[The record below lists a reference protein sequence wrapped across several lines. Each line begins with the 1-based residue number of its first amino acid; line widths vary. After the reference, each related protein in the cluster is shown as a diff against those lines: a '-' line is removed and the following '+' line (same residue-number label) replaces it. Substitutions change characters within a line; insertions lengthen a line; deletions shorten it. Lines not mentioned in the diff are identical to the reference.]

1 MADALSPY
9 TKTKGKKAKK
19 MQARAIKA
27 AAEFSDD
34 DFLPDYYNIQT
45 INTEIQSFVD
55 VPQRKMMKLP
65 PMDNKSRKQIHMLA
79 EAYNLKS
86 KSTGKG
92 VGRHIML
99 LKTARSGK
107 NIDYT
112 AVNKAAKA
120 CDKGGIGNFYK
131 TLHLARKAAQ
141 VEKKSGQAAK
151 PKMMP
156 HKEGT
161 IVGHEA
167 KPIGQEVCYTFY
179 EKIFLSRLQSVGYKL
194 LAMMGWNH
202 GQKMGQSGEGLE
214 APVAAVIKNSR
225 LGLGAS

>member
-1 MADALSPY
+1 MAEALSPY

-19 MQARAIKA
+19 MQAKAIKA
-27 AAEFSDD
+27 AAELSDD
-34 DFLPDYYNIQT
+34 DMLPDYYNVET

-79 EAYNLKS
+79 DAYGLKS

-99 LKTARSGK
+99 LKTGRTGQ
-107 NIDYT
+107 NVDYGV
-112 AVNKAAKA
+112 VNKAAKA

-131 TLHLARKAAQ
+131 TIHLARKAASGS
-141 VEKKSGQAAK
+141 KKSGGGAK
-151 PKMMP
+151 PMLTK
-156 HKEGT
+156 HREGT

-167 KPIGQEVCYTFY
+167 QPIGQEVSTRHANFSLTLTLLTVCR
-179 EKIFLSRLQSVGYKL
+179 IQNVGYD
-194 LAMMGWNH
+194 
-202 GQKMGQSGEGLE
+202 GLE
-214 APVAAVIKNSR
+214 SWPEDGPIW
-225 LGLGAS
+225 

>member
-1 MADALSPY
+1 MREQIRMADALSPY

-27 AAEFSDD
+27 AAELSDD
-34 DFLPDYYNIQT
+34 DFLPDYYNVQT

-79 EAYNLKS
+79 ETYNLKS

-99 LKTARSGK
+99 LRTARSGK
-107 NIDYT
+107 NIDYA

-141 VEKKSGQAAK
+141 VERKSGQAAK

-156 HKEGT
+156 HREGT

-167 KPIGQEVCYTFY
+167 KPIGQEVCY
-179 EKIFLSRLQSVGYKL
+179 IL
-194 LAMMGWNH
+194 L
-202 GQKMGQSGEGLE
+202 
-214 APVAAVIKNSR
+214 
-225 LGLGAS
+225 